1 MWYEMI
7 HYYAEKA
14 KYSIKHMLPIV
25 WKWCRHMG
33 WGWLL
38 CSISGRTR
46 TQGTRLS
53 SREEARRSG
62 IGGFSSV
69 QSLSLVGLFASPW
82 TAAHQASLSI
92 TNSQSLLKLMSI
104 GGLLLAIGSLKC
116 FYVCYCML
124 LRVVCVLLLCVCYWV
139 CVLLCMCSHGHRLL
153 SWIIT
158 ASFHC

>member
-1 MWYEMI
+1 
-7 HYYAEKA
+7 
-14 KYSIKHMLPIV
+14 
-25 WKWCRHMG
+25 MG

-53 SREEARRSG
+53 SGEEARCSG
-62 IGGFSSV
+62 TGGFSSV
-69 QSLSLVGLFASPW
+69 QSISLVRLFVSPR

-116 FYVCYCML
+116 FYVCYCMCYCVL
-124 LRVVCVLLLCVCYWV
+124 CVYYCVCVLLSMCVIVRVFPRAQITFLNNHCFFS
-139 CVLLCMCSHGHRLL
+139 LLREVVAPGLAL
-153 SWIIT
+153 G
-158 ASFHC
+158 